1 MFQKNITLARAPTF
15 SENPTE
21 LPSAGAWLFRFVLPI
36 YASPYGDSVL
46 DCRNYNFEVQ
56 VLKDLVWVTICSSS

>member
-21 LPSAGAWLFRFVLPI
+21 LPSAGARLFRFNPLFYE
-36 YASPYGDSVL
+36 YAR
-46 DCRNYNFEVQ
+46 CTNVQ
-56 VLKDLVWVTICSSS
+56 FL